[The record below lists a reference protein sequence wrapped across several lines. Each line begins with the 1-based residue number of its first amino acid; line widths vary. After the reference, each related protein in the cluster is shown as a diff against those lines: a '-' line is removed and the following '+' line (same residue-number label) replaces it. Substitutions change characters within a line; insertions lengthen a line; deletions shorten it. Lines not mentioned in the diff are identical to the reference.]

1 MKKKE
6 LTINDLA
13 VMMNEGFEKSGRITD
28 KKIEDLAGMVQRGFV
43 QIDKRFEQVD
53 KRFEQVDKRFEQVDK
68 RFEQV
73 DKRFDKLEK
82 KVDDIQ
88 NKVTQI
94 DRRLFSVEEDVAEIK
109 IKQYGDLL
117 KRINFIEK
125 TLGIAR

>member
-43 QIDKRFEQVD
+43 QVD